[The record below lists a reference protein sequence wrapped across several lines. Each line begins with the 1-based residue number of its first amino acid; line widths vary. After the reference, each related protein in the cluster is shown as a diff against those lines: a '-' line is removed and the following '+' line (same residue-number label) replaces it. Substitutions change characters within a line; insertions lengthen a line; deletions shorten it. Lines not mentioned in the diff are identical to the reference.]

1 MGAAAWRVALPPH
14 RLHRNH
20 HGFSNLSATVPSTT
34 MTAQI
39 LNGLIT
45 LAIFLIPIPLL
56 LWADRPRRQNPDVAR
71 ADQEG

>member
-1 MGAAAWRVALPPH
+1 
-14 RLHRNH
+14 
-20 HGFSNLSATVPSTT
+20 

-56 LWADRPRRQNPDVAR
+56 LWADRPRRQSPAVDRVAK
-71 ADQEG
+71 EG

>member
-1 MGAAAWRVALPPH
+1 
-14 RLHRNH
+14 
-20 HGFSNLSATVPSTT
+20 

-56 LWADRPRRQNPDVAR
+56 LWADRPRRQSPAV
-71 ADQEG
+71 EG

>member
-1 MGAAAWRVALPPH
+1 
-14 RLHRNH
+14 
-20 HGFSNLSATVPSTT
+20 

-56 LWADRPRRQNPDVAR
+56 LWADRPGRQSPIVAR
-71 ADQEG
+71 VAKEG

>member
-1 MGAAAWRVALPPH
+1 MGTITASRTIRQLP
-14 RLHRNH
+14 R
-20 HGFSNLSATVPSTT
+20 TT

-56 LWADRPRRQNPDVAR
+56 LWADRPRRQSPTVAR
-71 ADQEG
+71 VAKEG